1 VNDARDVIPIYAR
14 FFSLAAILAVIASLE
29 RILGRSIPRLRN
41 SRTISKSR
49 LFWAVPILMA
59 AVLAWV
65 GTQVL
70 TGIACSHCSPS
81 YVWQHPQRAALSL
94 MVALGFSG
102 AAGWFVYF
110 LLLLCTFAA
119 RLLSRPTRIL

>member
-1 VNDARDVIPIYAR
+1 VNDARDVIPFYAT

-65 GTQVL
+65 GTQML
-70 TGIACSHCSPS
+70 TGLACSLL
-81 YVWQHPQRAALSL
+81 AALC
-94 MVALGFSG
+94 VATSAEGRFEFNG
-102 AAGWFVYF
+102 
-110 LLLLCTFAA
+110 CTW
-119 RLLSRPTRIL
+119 I